1 MAVARAALPTNP
13 PQDVFTP
20 AQLLVEAERV
30 LKEPQLAD
38 AYSANQKQ
46 QLSNAILEFSETV
59 ENIDGR
65 PLARK
70 VEFVGRTLTGT
81 HDRSP
86 VSPIDPVNWRT
97 NWINRFDNNP
107 GYRQGLRAAVI
118 TFYGAVGMKKA
129 PKSKTRSKSKSKSKS
144 RNRRSRR

>member
-1 MAVARAALPTNP
+1 MAAARAAIPTNP

-30 LKEPQLAD
+30 LKQPQLAD
-38 AYSANQKQ
+38 AFSANQKQ
-46 QLSNAILEFSETV
+46 QLCNVLLEFSETV

-65 PLARK
+65 PVARK
-70 VEFVGRTLTGT
+70 VEFVARTLTGT

-97 NWINRFDNNP
+97 TWMNKFDNNP

-118 TFYGAVGMKKA
+118 TFYGAVGLKKA
-129 PKSKTRSKSKSKSKS
+129 PKTKSKTRSKSKS